1 MRTLL
6 YLFDHWYIPV
16 AVGIAILLWII
27 TRGRALPPTSV
38 FKTELEAIK
47 AAAKAR
53 DYEAMLGTQDAIEAV
68 KKDHLQEILKL
79 NEAQAQKAKELNN
92 DPVALSR
99 FLVRAASVNASN
111 T

>member
-27 TRGRALPPTSV
+27 TRGRALPPTSI
-38 FKTELEAIK
+38 FKTELEAIR

-53 DYEAMLGTQDAIEAV
+53 DYEAMLGTQDAIEEI
-68 KKDHLQEILKL
+68 KKDYAQELLKL
-79 NEAQAQKAKELNN
+79 NAEQAQKAEELNN
-92 DPVALSR
+92 DPVALSK
-99 FLVRAASVNASN
+99 FLVRVASN
-111 T
+111 SSNT